1 LDYKLDYKIGKVLI
15 SEKQIHDKIEELA
28 AQIRSEY
35 AGKQLIC
42 VCVLKGA
49 VVFLTD
55 LIRAI
60 GPEVNVQI
68 DFLAISSYGA
78 STKSSGVVQIQKDLS
93 SDIHG
98 KNVLIVEDIL
108 DTGLSL
114 TYIKKLMLERK
125 PASLKICVLLDKPS
139 RRKLD
144 ITADYTGFSIPDEFV
159 IGFGLDY
166 SSCFR
171 QLSAIHTAIPAA
183 QEQE

>member
-1 LDYKLDYKIGKVLI
+1 MDYKLDYKIGKVLI

-35 AGKQLIC
+35 AGKELIC

-114 TYIKKLMLERK
+114 TYIRKLMLERK
-125 PASLKICVLLDKPS
+125 PASLRICVLLDKPS

-144 ITADYTGFSIPDEFV
+144 IKADYTGFSIPDEFV

-166 SSCFR
+166 GSCFR
-171 QLSAIHTAIPAA
+171 QLPAVHVA
-183 QEQE
+183 VPAEQD